1 MENDPAVGVMSS
13 YIEKHGAARNQGR
26 VSRLSDVQT
35 LELYPYA
42 QHWNVETVYLDLLR
56 LLLRLLPWLLNPSR
70 HRHDLFKARK
80 AGSRVKNGENSRLLR
95 RWSGTDAGAVFVRIC
110 VLWKGSEKYLRFVYS
125 GSASRSSSVS
135 WLSAAKKQNMYK
147 KVQQNQKN
155 FMPSFLLSVRHLC
168 FFFRNWHTWKKPTH
182 FYGIGMSFC

>member
-1 MENDPAVGVMSS
+1 MENDPAVDVMSS

-56 LLLRLLPWLLNPSR
+56 LLPWLLNPSR

-95 RWSGTDAGAVFVRIC
+95 RWSGTEPGALFVRIC

-135 WLSAAKKQNMYK
+135 WLSAAKKTKY
-147 KVQQNQKN
+147 VQESTTKSKE
-155 FMPSFLLSVRHLC
+155 FHAVISAVCKTLM
-168 FFFRNWHTWKKPTH
+168 FFFEIDTLGRSRHI
-182 FYGIGMSFC
+182 FME